1 MTMYMTKVWGFS
13 VPSGPLQFGANGRRE
28 SARQVLKPG
37 DFVVLVGT
45 KGPET
50 SPEKQGRVLGM
61 MEPTTEVV
69 SSLDFDLQKREIDFD
84 EEGNYRW
91 PYGLLIRRAWKF
103 EEPYQAF
110 ENISSRPFGMDAAS
124 GIVALT
130 DDEAGKVLSLPHTEV
145 EVLSPVRARART
157 EGEERA
163 RRRGA
168 PPPTTTRR
176 GVMHMRR
183 APAYTY
189 AMAVRGA
196 AAESFKLGWAFDYR
210 ARQLTFNLA
219 ALPEL
224 GGVRYETRL
233 QHLWDAAEQ
242 AFKME
247 QELLRQFDAARHPAN
262 REIVQI
268 TENQL
273 QAAWI
278 AYLMKAR
285 RSQSAA

>member
-1 MTMYMTKVWGFS
+1 MTTYMTKVWGFS

-28 SARQVLKPG
+28 SARQILKPG
-37 DFVVLVGT
+37 DLVVLVGT
-45 KGPET
+45 KGAET

-61 MEPTTEVV
+61 MEQTTEVV
-69 SSLDFDLQKREIDFD
+69 SSLDFDLQKREVDFD

-91 PYGLLIRRAWKF
+91 PFGLLIRRAWKF
-103 EEPYQAF
+103 EEPYRTF
-110 ENISSRPFGMDAAS
+110 EDISPRPFGMDAAS

-130 DDEAGKVLSLPHTEV
+130 DDEAARVLGLPHTEV
-145 EVLSPVRARART
+145 DILSPIRARART
-157 EGEERA
+157 EGEEQA

-189 AMAVRGA
+189 AMVIRGA
-196 AAESFKLGWAFDYR
+196 AVESFKLGWAFEYR
-210 ARQLTFNLA
+210 ARQRTFNLA

-233 QHLWDAAEQ
+233 QHLWDTAEQ

-247 QELLRQFDAARHPAN
+247 QDLLRHFDAVRHPTN
-262 REIVQI
+262 REVVQ
-268 TENQL
+268 TEESRL

-278 AYLMKAR
+278 DYLMRER
-285 RSQSAA
+285 RAQSAA

>member
-1 MTMYMTKVWGFS
+1 M
-13 VPSGPLQFGANGRRE
+13 
-28 SARQVLKPG
+28 LKPG
-37 DFVVLVGT
+37 DLVVLVGT

-50 SPEKQGRVLGM
+50 SSEKQGRVLGM

-69 SSLDFDLQKREIDFD
+69 SSLDFDLQKRDIDYD
-84 EEGNYRW
+84 DEGNYRW

-103 EEPYQAF
+103 EEPYRAF
-110 ENISSRPFGMDAAS
+110 EEISSRPFGMDAAS
-124 GIVALT
+124 GIVELT
-130 DDEAGKVLSLPHTEV
+130 DDEAARVLRLPHAEI
-145 EVLSPVRARART
+145 EILSPVRARARM
-157 EGEERA
+157 EGEEQA

-168 PPPTTTRR
+168 PPPTTTRH

-210 ARQLTFNLA
+210 TRQRTFNLA
-219 ALPEL
+219 ALPDL
-224 GGVRYETRL
+224 GGVKYETRL
-233 QHLWDAAEQ
+233 QHLWDTAEQ

-247 QELLRQFDAARHPAN
+247 QDLLRQFDSVRHPTN
-262 REIVQI
+262 REVVYIEGSV
-268 TENQL
+268 L

-278 AYLMKAR
+278 EYLLKAR
-285 RSQSAA
+285 RSRSAA